1 MHKTQPKGRN
11 SAQLE
16 DLGIWQSQTGRVWGR
31 VGVVPGVCL
40 VRQSVLAV
48 PDGGRVW
55 NMDPPTDRVTT
66 RPPGSSSR
74 VKGGA
79 QTALLQADLD
89 LTEKQTHYIVRKKVT
104 VTQIES
110 IEKD

>member
-1 MHKTQPKGRN
+1 MQNFCLLMHKTQPKGRN

-55 NMDPPTDRVTT
+55 AMVTAWIDFQV
-66 RPPGSSSR
+66 GSSQ
-74 VKGGA
+74 GGLA
-79 QTALLQADLD
+79 
-89 LTEKQTHYIVRKKVT
+89 TEPEEMTR
-104 VTQIES
+104 S
-110 IEKD
+110 PRD